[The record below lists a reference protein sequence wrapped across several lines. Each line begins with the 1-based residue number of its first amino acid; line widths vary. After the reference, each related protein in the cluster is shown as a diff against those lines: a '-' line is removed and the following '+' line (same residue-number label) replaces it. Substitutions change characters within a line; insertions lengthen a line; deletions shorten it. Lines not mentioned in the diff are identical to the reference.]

1 MNLSAKKKTI
11 HPKEKVINIP
21 KDLIIKNSSKLSNQV
36 HSSLYPFSLYKK
48 KPSKNVNF
56 SELCD
61 TIHSDVKPDEK
72 IPKSPIISKV
82 ISFSKK
88 KNVNIFTREQ
98 KVPNSNLIYKRKKSK
113 DCNEVGRKKKI
124 KPTADI
130 KPIKIEQ
137 PKVSIN
143 TIPIHNIAVNNFNT
157 NTYKDS
163 IIEINTFINNNNDTT
178 PLSTNRTDT
187 SSSKLK
193 INKEILNNDHF
204 ISILRKNINRI
215 KSSNEYTISSYK
227 EKKYPQ
233 MIPNTI
239 ATTVETPKTNYNKSA
254 LIPYHTSVKT
264 DIDNGNEYNYYI
276 YSQVLNSTN
285 SLNTDVGSSS
295 HRHGNTDYYLE
306 SNSSRNVPTRNSQ
319 SDLNYKDNN
328 FNSVGLQR
336 QSAKKYNLIYDYDKI
351 SKELYSEINNR
362 KMTTSNSYVCHR
374 KNNSMNLRSND
385 FMKDY
390 YSHRKESD
398 ATYEVNS
405 NRSKQSDYYYEL
417 KNKVLNTT
425 REKTIKEPNEYEKMF
440 FGLRSLK

>member
-1 MNLSAKKKTI
+1 MNLSAKKKTT

-21 KDLIIKNSSKLSNQV
+21 KELIIKNSSKLSNQV

-98 KVPNSNLIYKRKKSK
+98 KIPNSNLIYTRKKSK
-113 DCNEVGRKKKI
+113 DCNEVGRKKKM
-124 KPTADI
+124 KQTPDI

-137 PKVSIN
+137 PKVNIN
-143 TIPIHNIAVNNFNT
+143 SIPIHNIAVNNFNT

-163 IIEINTFINNNNDTT
+163 FIEINTFINNNT

-233 MIPNTI
+233 MIPNAI
-239 ATTVETPKTNYNKSA
+239 ATTVETPKTNYNK
-254 LIPYHTSVKT
+254 
-264 DIDNGNEYNYYI
+264 
-276 YSQVLNSTN
+276 
-285 SLNTDVGSSS
+285 
-295 HRHGNTDYYLE
+295 R
-306 SNSSRNVPTRNSQ
+306 
-319 SDLNYKDNN
+319 DLFLYK
-328 FNSVGLQR
+328 Q
-336 QSAKKYNLIYDYDKI
+336 
-351 SKELYSEINNR
+351 
-362 KMTTSNSYVCHR
+362 
-374 KNNSMNLRSND
+374 
-385 FMKDY
+385 
-390 YSHRKESD
+390 
-398 ATYEVNS
+398 
-405 NRSKQSDYYYEL
+405 
-417 KNKVLNTT
+417 
-425 REKTIKEPNEYEKMF
+425 
-440 FGLRSLK
+440 